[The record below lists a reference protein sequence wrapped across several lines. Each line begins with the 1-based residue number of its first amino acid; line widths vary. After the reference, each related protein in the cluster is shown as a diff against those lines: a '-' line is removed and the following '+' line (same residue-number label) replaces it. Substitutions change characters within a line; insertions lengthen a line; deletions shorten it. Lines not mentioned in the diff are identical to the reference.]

1 MNERIKEI
9 ASQVLDE
16 LVPETWVALGYD
28 KIKEI
33 QFRTAELIV
42 AECITVVQNTPR
54 HCAYTTFQES
64 IVDCTI
70 DLSVQSIEQHFSI
83 KGIK

>member
-1 MNERIKEI
+1 MNERIKELKQKAYVI
-9 ASQVLDE
+9 KDGEFCFDDGKVEILDINK
-16 LVPETWVALGYD
+16 LV
-28 KIKEI
+28 
-33 QFRTAELIV
+33 ELIV
-42 AECITVVQNTPR
+42 QECITVVQNTPR
-54 HCAYTTFQES
+54 HCAYTTTFQES